1 MASKDRGWGEKGRFL
16 CLHVLPTLRSPG
28 LKKSLEFT
36 PESKQ
41 ESYLDVTYH
50 FASFRFSSI
59 IYRLI
64 VYSETESANRIQD
77 VAS

>member
-1 MASKDRGWGEKGRFL
+1 MASKERRKNGRFL
-16 CLHVLPTLRSPG
+16 CLRILPTLRSPG
-28 LKKSLEFT
+28 LRTSLEFT

-41 ESYLDVTYH
+41 ESYLDITHH